1 MRPIADVRKWDRRS
15 ELATRN
21 PRDRLMMP
29 MPNRPRLPPLF
40 SLFHLDSLEPL
51 ESNTAVK
58 TEDPGMHTQS
68 SDDSDPYAADARALT
83 EAQRVLSVARST
95 PQIPITSAEVAEN
108 QANALRAEISALKQS
123 LAQERVHIDDLR
135 AVADTAIKEM
145 KSTLQKMQ
153 TLNEMHKREIME
165 KMNASQRSMAEEYE
179 LLMIKQ
185 QFLALEWDRGGLDDR
200 ISIAQNL
207 HQMIQLVQT
216 SPFPVAAE
224 TAVLVPAGPKLTIP
238 ADPMKHARTESDPP
252 PTPTKEHPQNASERR
267 VPRPPI
273 RNSQRS
279 PTASDPTLLQLS
291 RHARR
296 KLHSRPTPIPSLA
309 QDFSSLLASTSHVH
323 SDTRPKRSALGA
335 HRTNLFAICSRFH
348 GPPSPG

>member
-1 MRPIADVRKWDRRS
+1 
-15 ELATRN
+15 
-21 PRDRLMMP
+21 
-29 MPNRPRLPPLF
+29 
-40 SLFHLDSLEPL
+40 
-51 ESNTAVK
+51 
-58 TEDPGMHTQS
+58 MHTQS

-185 QFLALEWDRGGLDDR
+185 QFLALEWDRGRLKAEKSVFEMERDR
-200 ISIAQNL
+200 A
-207 HQMIQLVQT
+207 
-216 SPFPVAAE
+216 
-224 TAVLVPAGPKLTIP
+224 
-238 ADPMKHARTESDPP
+238 
-252 PTPTKEHPQNASERR
+252 
-267 VPRPPI
+267 
-273 RNSQRS
+273 
-279 PTASDPTLLQLS
+279 
-291 RHARR
+291 
-296 KLHSRPTPIPSLA
+296 
-309 QDFSSLLASTSHVH
+309 
-323 SDTRPKRSALGA
+323 
-335 HRTNLFAICSRFH
+335 
-348 GPPSPG
+348 